1 MHNQEETP
9 GPRPTSGWVKIYDGA
24 STDYEADILRQTIE
38 HAGYRR
44 NILRR
49 NPKRYDEDGE
59 ELEDEDED
67 GEADAR
73 AAEDNPYADIHLE
86 SKQILA
92 ISPIQVLI
100 MAINR
105 STLTSDVS
113 CEPAEPSLAFHP
125 ISFIYIDRYGAT
137 CL

>member
-1 MHNQEETP
+1 M
-9 GPRPTSGWVKIYDGA
+9 
-24 STDYEADILRQTIE
+24 IE

-59 ELEDEDED
+59 ELEEDDEDE
-67 GEADAR
+67 EADAR
-73 AAEDNPYADIHLE
+73 AAEENPYAEIQLE
-86 SKQILA
+86 SKHILA
-92 ISPIQVLI
+92 MDQAYLLI

-105 STLTSDVS
+105 SPLTFDVS
-113 CEPAEPSLAFHP
+113 CKPAGPSITFRP
-125 ISFIYIDRYGAT
+125 IPLVYVDRHGTT